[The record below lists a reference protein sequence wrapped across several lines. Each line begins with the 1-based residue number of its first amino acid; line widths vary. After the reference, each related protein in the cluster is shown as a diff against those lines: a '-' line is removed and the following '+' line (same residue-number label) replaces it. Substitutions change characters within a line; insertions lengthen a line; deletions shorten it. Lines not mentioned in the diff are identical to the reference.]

1 MVAQEEENKTSS
13 QIYWAGAFIA
23 FGVSFLGLE
32 LLGFLNGVSPI
43 DASLQSNIRIVIII
57 LNIVGGFAGG
67 YLVTMKSTFGWV
79 QGGIVT
85 GVMAIVLLFVFQ
97 GVLYGLGVIGDQLTM
112 FVMLLGSVLGAFSYE
127 HTDLRNIIKIG
138 ADKMVEP
145 EPSDDPEKGDEEKES

>member
-1 MVAQEEENKTSS
+1 MVAHEEENKTSS

-23 FGVSFLGLE
+23 FGVSFLG
-32 LLGFLNGVSPI
+32 
-43 DASLQSNIRIVIII
+43 II